1 MEHYGLTLKE
11 LINGCNTVQENPFQ
25 AIIHSLRP
33 EAQEGRYRVMG
44 LYRRGKIYWYTIMQD
59 GTRIQESL
67 KTDNKKL
74 ADKLYAKVLTD
85 IVEGRYFDSVK
96 AKSTTFDE
104 MTDRYLKEHAH
115 TRDFITTKA
124 IAEYRNMRLQS
135 VKPATIYQ
143 ELALLR
149 RMFNVAIKEWAWF
162 KDNPVSRLSFS
173 VGNRNA
179 RDRWLTLDEEQ
190 LLLEKATNPVWLR
203 SLLMVALHTGM
214 RRGEILDLR
223 WKNIDLLTRLIR
235 VVKTKN
241 GEKRSVPMSNTLFTL
256 FQDMKVRD
264 ISGRVFPISKSS
276 VRHAFDDTVE
286 KAGLEDFR
294 FHDLRHTF
302 ATRLVQNGVD
312 VFKVKELLGHKT
324 ITMTMRY
331 AHHYPES
338 LRSSVEVL
346 DTCYNS
352 ATFGVVCN

>member
-1 MEHYGLTLKE
+1 
-11 LINGCNTVQENPFQ
+11 
-25 AIIHSLRP
+25 
-33 EAQEGRYRVMG
+33 MG
-44 LYRRGKIYWYTIMQD
+44 LYRRGKFFWFRISYQ
-59 GTRIQESL
+59 GNRIQESF

-74 ADKLYAKVLTD
+74 AEKLYAKVLTD
-85 IVEGRYFDSVK
+85 IVEGRYFETAK
-96 AKSTTFDE
+96 AKTIQFQD
-104 MTDRYLKEHAH
+104 MTDKYLKEHAH
-115 TRDFITTKA
+115 SRDSRTVKTLLNFFSGYVIYQIKTKA
-124 IAEYRNMRLQS
+124 IAEYRSMRLKT
-135 VKPATIYQ
+135 VKPATVYQ

-149 RMFNVAIKEWAWF
+149 RMFNVAIKEWEWC

-179 RDRWLTLDEEQ
+179 RDRWLTIEEEK
-190 LLLEKATNPVWLR
+190 LLLEKATNPDWLR

-223 WKNIDLLTRLIR
+223 WQNVDLLNRLIR
-235 VVKTKN
+235 IVKSKN
-241 GEKRSVPMSNTLFTL
+241 GEKRSIPMSNTLVNL
-256 FQDMKVRD
+256 FKSMTVRD
-264 ISGRVFPISKSS
+264 ISGRVFPISGSS
-276 VRHAFDDTVE
+276 LRHAFDKTAE
-286 KAGLEDFR
+286 KAKLEDFR

-312 VFKVKELLGHKT
+312 LYKVKELLGHKT

-352 ATFGVVCN
+352 ATFG